1 MLDFLQNEIPLSNW
15 VDSLVDWLT
24 SNLSGLFSVLQ
35 VIGESV
41 MGFTTNALLAI
52 PPLLMMVILV
62 IIAYFVFNRKW
73 GLPILDRKSTRLNS
87 SHVSIS
93 YAVFCFLCNSIND
106 TLFLHDA
113 LPIC

>member
-41 MGFTTNALLAI
+41 MGFTTNA
-52 PPLLMMVILV
+52 
-62 IIAYFVFNRKW
+62 
-73 GLPILDRKSTRLNS
+73 
-87 SHVSIS
+87 
-93 YAVFCFLCNSIND
+93 
-106 TLFLHDA
+106 
-113 LPIC
+113 